1 MRIASI
7 SMVNYYQNNKT
18 KTQPVAFEA
27 KGVYPGSFDPITNG
41 HLDVIKRA
49 SKLFDSLTVLVAV
62 NPEKKGFLGLEQRVQ
77 LIRKAIS
84 DIGLKNVDVAEHT
97 GMTTGFAKIKR
108 C

>member
-49 SKLFDSLTVLVAV
+49 KANFLT
-62 NPEKKGFLGLEQRVQ
+62 R
-77 LIRKAIS
+77 
-84 DIGLKNVDVAEHT
+84 
-97 GMTTGFAKIKR
+97 
-108 C
+108 